1 MIYKKRQKE
10 VPFRPCDYPGCPEN
24 GQFRA
29 PKDRN
34 LNSYYWFCLKHVT
47 EYNKNWDFY
56 QGLSGDEIEQHIQ
69 NDMTWQRPT
78 WKLGQNQTFRRMTE
92 NLHDS
97 FGFFNEE
104 ELGMSGKYNPPRTP
118 DKTDKK
124 LAAAIKFLEVSFPL
138 NLTEVKKQFKKLAK
152 KYHPDA
158 NGGDNKNEALFKEL
172 LDHYRYL
179 TTYLSSHNK
188 G

>member
-1 MIYKKRQKE
+1 MRSKKKE
-10 VPFRPCDYPGCPEN
+10 EAFRPCDYPGCPEN

-34 LNSYYWFCLKHVT
+34 LNTYYWFCLKHVS

-56 QGLSGDEIEQHIQ
+56 QGLSGEEIERHIQ

-92 NLHDS
+92 NIHDS

-104 ELGMSGKYNPPRTP
+104 ELGMSGKYNPPRTQ
-118 DKTDKK
+118 DTTDKK
-124 LAAAIKFLEVSFPL
+124 LNAAVKFLEVSFPL
-138 NLTEVKKQFKKLAK
+138 DLTEVKKQFKKLAK

-179 TTYLSSHNK
+179 TTYFSLHKNS
-188 G
+188 